1 MIKAPL
7 LLSASLCLTTLLC
20 TAQRPEI
27 AWKKNEAPQ
36 TAKQDRSNIYDS
48 EGVSTLDLMEMLDFA
63 GVRLFKFPLE
73 GLDRETSLWIILDEY
88 RNGERVKS
96 DTLRHLKTAYVYF
109 EGETPYKDY
118 IDGIRF
124 FTRQEPGKLTYWVST
139 LGMTLT
145 PRPLE
150 YTPDEKV
157 QEKAPGALYNLR
169 RYKPRPLEYGRKTPM
184 LVCASF
190 WYDERFDVV
199 RFCGVNQL
207 SEGEAGS
214 EELLSSSPHYFL
226 FSYEIR

>member
-1 MIKAPL
+1 MKAPL
-7 LLSASLCLTTLLC
+7 LLSGCLCLTTLLC
-20 TAQRPEI
+20 AQQQEI
-27 AWKKNEAPQ
+27 PFKKNEAPQ
-36 TAKQDRSNIYDS
+36 TAKQDRWNMYES

-63 GVRLFKFPLE
+63 GIKLIKFPLE
-73 GLDRETSLWIILDEY
+73 GLDRETSLWIMVDEY
-88 RNGERVKS
+88 RNGEPVKS

-139 LGMTLT
+139 LGMKLT

-157 QEKAPGALYNLR
+157 QEKAPGALYHLR
-169 RYKPRPLEYGRKTPM
+169 RYKPRLLEYGRKTPM
-184 LVCASF
+184 LVFASP
-190 WYDERFDVV
+190 WYDERFEVV
-199 RFCGVNQL
+199 RFCGVSQL
-207 SEGEAGS
+207 TEGETAS